1 MSQLAHQSDQAAPTA
16 SASPSVAAAIA
27 SGSASTTTPNYVAI
41 SASASASTNAISS
54 EAAMDARAD
63 DLHHFH
69 SHQDFMGQDSP
80 TVGRITFSNSPFSP
94 LGSLSPAPR

>member
-27 SGSASTTTPNYVAI
+27 SGSASTTTTNYVAI
-41 SASASASTNAISS
+41 SASASTNAISS
-54 EAAMDARAD
+54 EAAMEARAD